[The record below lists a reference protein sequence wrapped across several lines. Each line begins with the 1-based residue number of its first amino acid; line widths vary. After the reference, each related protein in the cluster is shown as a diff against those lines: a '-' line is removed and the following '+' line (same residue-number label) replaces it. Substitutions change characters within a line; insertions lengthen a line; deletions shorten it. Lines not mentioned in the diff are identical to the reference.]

1 MPFQSEKQ
9 RRYLWA
15 NEPKIAR
22 EWTDRYGA
30 ADGGITRIGFRRGN
44 PHSDGGGWSPGV
56 SHSGSPSKSTPS
68 HSRSNDGPAHLS
80 HNAPTPYQDRI
91 QRIAA
96 QNKRTAAQNKRTAD
110 LRNRASRDGYHQFLT
125 PRDQIAKKTLGM
137 RLGDMGRGLGN
148 LLQFINP
155 LTLATGFIDNPL
167 VRTGIT
173 GFLNK
178 NNIFRNK
185 YNNQNVN
192 DFNNLGLYT
201 DRINEKYEDEGR
213 IGDYWREGIETVD
226 TDIRPESRPL
236 NINEVFDDRTL
247 MAGNYSQNAVANQML
262 GVNYDL
268 LDPFQ
273 QHQIDDAINTYG
285 TTSLGTIK
293 T

>member
-15 NEPKIAR
+15 NEPEIAR

-44 PHSDGGGWSPGV
+44 PHSDGGSRAP
-56 SHSGSPSKSTPS
+56 SSGPHGGNRSAP
-68 HSRSNDGPAHLS
+68 SRSNQGPPGGGDRQMTYT
-80 HNAPTPYQDRI
+80 APVNRHTGPSNQEALKEGARRKAIRDEIARQQAEKQDHIKRSLWSRI
-91 QRIAA
+91 
-96 QNKRTAAQNKRTAD
+96 T
-110 LRNRASRDGYHQFLT
+110 G
-125 PRDQIAKKTLGM
+125 
-137 RLGDMGRGLGN
+137 GLGN
-148 LLQFINP
+148 LIRGAGNVVNP
-155 LTLATGFIDNPL
+155 ITLLSGGANLVGQEGIAKMLAGLNLGKGAVGF
-167 VRTGIT
+167 
-173 GFLNK
+173 
-178 NNIFRNK
+178 NK

-192 DFNNLGLYT
+192 DFNNLGPYT
-201 DRINEKYEDEGR
+201 NRMNEKYEDEGR

-226 TDIRPESRPL
+226 TEILPESRPL
-236 NINEVFDDRTL
+236 NVDEVFDERTL

-262 GVNYDL
+262 GVNYDV

-273 QHQIDDAINTYG
+273 QHQINDAINTYG